1 MLTDEVGW
9 WVSFHISEKPRSRFP
24 NPRLAQQWR
33 ERLDRFD
40 GSELTIAEFCE
51 LEGYSQTSFYQW
63 RRRLAVDPQP
73 DAPAFV
79 AVDHSAHDHPNHCSG
94 GHHSG
99 GHRAGDHRSGP
110 IEVELPGGARVKV
123 AAGLQWPEYR
133 NLIAAIVEAT
143 TKPQATDAISTEVN
157 S

>member
-1 MLTDEVGW
+1 M
-9 WVSFHISEKPRSRFP
+9 SRFP

-40 GSELTIAEFCE
+40 DSELTIAEFCE
-51 LEGYSQTSFYQW
+51 LEGYSQASFYQW

-79 AVDHSAHDHPNHCSG
+79 AVDHSAHDHPNQSSGGQSSGGQCSG
-94 GHHSG
+94 GR
-99 GHRAGDHRSGP
+99 RAGDQRSGP
-110 IEVELPGGARVKV
+110 IEVELPGGARIKI
-123 AAGLQWPEYR
+123 AAGVQWPEYR